1 MENTS
6 VKQKTVHPTGK
17 EFLYIKVEVN
27 MKVNGKMVKKKEK
40 EFFIIIKN
48 RLKVIDMKAFDV
60 KINKIEKVLK
70 I

>member
-1 MENTS
+1 M
-6 VKQKTVHPTGK
+6 GK